1 MRRPITTRWLIAS
14 RACCTGSRQ
23 ANGTGSTP
31 FFTASTTV
39 RCGIEWVSAP
49 FLALL
54 KTDRPLFL
62 INIVSFLLLPG
73 LVFSVFTRLGV
84 RRRVAWHWMW
94 IAPTGYCFLLQAGSI
109 GNDLF
114 GAPFALAAVDFA
126 LRAKISRAPR
136 DFFASVLAAAMMTSA
151 KSASLPLLL
160 PYALALLPSLGL
172 ISRRPLKTLVVCV
185 IALFASA
192 LPTLVLNAKF
202 SGDWS
207 GAGIGRST
215 VKYAAVLRTG
225 ANVVSIASQNLV
237 PPVFPVANK
246 WNAEIKQHIP
256 ENLESSLRVVMMEP
270 QAYEFSVPEMQTEEG
285 AGLGFGVSALLLASI
300 VAAGFARRKQL
311 VSGCSTW
318 QQCVRWS
325 PVLALLALMTQYN
338 LSVICRIIAPYYL
351 LLLPVALAG
360 GGHEP
365 LVKKNWWRTAAFAV
379 FLIAA
384 GLLVISPAR
393 PLFPVRTILD
403 NFQKPES
410 RLWARIN
417 EVYSV
422 YGSRS
427 DAFAPAR
434 ALLPPGLKVLGMI
447 TYDDP
452 ETSLWW
458 PIGSRRIEHVCP
470 TDTAADLKAR
480 GIEYILLREQAIG
493 QWFHCPLDA
502 WLKQVNAQVVW
513 KMPLNLRAS
522 SGPLDWYLVKL
533 N

>member
-1 MRRPITTRWLIAS
+1 M
-14 RACCTGSRQ
+14 
-23 ANGTGSTP
+23 
-31 FFTASTTV
+31 
-39 RCGIEWVSAP
+39 
-49 FLALL
+49 
-54 KTDRPLFL
+54 
-62 INIVSFLLLPG
+62 
-73 LVFSVFTRLGV
+73 
-84 RRRVAWHWMW
+84 
-94 IAPTGYCFLLQAGSI
+94 
-109 GNDLF
+109 
-114 GAPFALAAVDFA
+114 
-126 LRAKISRAPR
+126 
-136 DFFASVLAAAMMTSA
+136 
-151 KSASLPLLL
+151 
-160 PYALALLPSLGL
+160 
-172 ISRRPLKTLVVCV
+172 
-185 IALFASA
+185 
-192 LPTLVLNAKF
+192 
-202 SGDWS
+202 
-207 GAGIGRST
+207 
-215 VKYAAVLRTG
+215 
-225 ANVVSIASQNLV
+225 
-237 PPVFPVANK
+237 
-246 WNAEIKQHIP
+246 
-256 ENLESSLRVVMMEP
+256 
-270 QAYEFSVPEMQTEEG
+270 
-285 AGLGFGVSALLLASI
+285 
-300 VAAGFARRKQL
+300 
-311 VSGCSTW
+311 
-318 QQCVRWS
+318 RWS

-480 GIEYILLREQAIG
+480 GIEYILLREQSIG